1 MQIYNNLGEDTNQ
14 FVARTIATN
23 KEGMHLL
30 ITKSKLVSHEGTWEI
45 NYNISNDNNDYIGH
59 IILKHSNDDN
69 EKEAEIEYYSNPDF
83 KNKGNITVAL
93 RETLKDIFNSL
104 PNLDNVYLNIAPSN
118 ITSQKVAINCG
129 FKKKSDSK
137 RYYEISKENVIAQT
151 VTNDK
156 KSSLSIIGTNSN
168 INNNNLNK
176 DRVTK
181 NNITLKDLLNSN
193 NESLLV
199 VLLNTIADKKLLQ
212 EWLDND
218 PRVKY
223 LIYKIDINK
232 LLQYNLLIP
241 NNILNDENFSHYLT
255 KSIINKTE
263 SLIDIRSYLYKFQ
276 NINSEFYEK
285 LVVEYKKYIK
295 AILNSYDNKTQIFN
309 LYFDNNSI
317 DKYLLTKQL
326 QEKLKNSDEGQKIKV
341 LKEETSL
348 KLSEIVVDSIF
359 EDNIYNVKLNLNEII
374 RYTNDINVNLILS
387 EHLNFY
393 KMILNIDSLSNEE
406 KINLYNNFKDKNV
419 SSMLYDDL
427 KTLKEYSYT
436 SIKNSLTSFNSNSEL
451 KNMDL
456 SKKYGVNI
464 YNLDG
469 EPFYMLVKSMN
480 PISNNDSNNYINLE
494 ENNSKI
500 DRGCYSL
507 IGSDNIDVINRK
519 FVYGFNN
526 FNTQNIISVFETDCF
541 SQESDEPI
549 LNQNYGTT
557 AVNRLMTPSQIVN
570 GLDSNRQTRYSEIQ
584 ILGKL
589 KPDFIVVFDS
599 INEMALLES
608 KNLNIP
614 IVIINTLAYS
624 NDKKRSKPFDD
635 DNLQYIDFSGERETA
650 LRGKRC

>member
-14 FVARTIATN
+14 FVARTIETN

-45 NYNISNDNNDYIGH
+45 NYNISNDNNDYIGQ

-118 ITSQKVAINCG
+118 IASQKVAINCG
-129 FKKKSDSK
+129 FKKKTDSK

-156 KSSLSIIGTNSN
+156 KPSLSIIGTNSN
-168 INNNNLNK
+168 INDNNLNK

-199 VLLNTIADKKLLQ
+199 VLLYTIADKKLLQ

-241 NNILNDENFSHYLT
+241 NNILNDENFPHYLI
-255 KSIINKTE
+255 KSVINKTE

-276 NINSEFYEK
+276 NTNPEFYEK

-295 AILNSYDNKTQIFN
+295 DILNSYDNNTQIFN
-309 LYFDNNSI
+309 LYFDNSSFDN
-317 DKYLLTKQL
+317 YLLTKQL
-326 QEKLKNSDEGQKIKV
+326 QEKFKNADEVGKIKV

-436 SIKNSLTSFNSNSEL
+436 SIKNSLTSFNSNSKL

-456 SKKYGVNI
+456 SKKYGVTI
-464 YNLDG
+464 YDLNG

-480 PISNNDSNNYINLE
+480 PISNNDNNNFISLE

-500 DRGCYSL
+500 ERGCYSL
-507 IGSDNIDVINRK
+507 IGSDNIDVFNRK

-570 GLDSNRQTRYSEIQ
+570 GLDSDRQTRYSEIQ

-650 LRGKRC
+650 LRGKR

>member
-1 MQIYNNLGEDTNQ
+1 MPIYNNLENNSNQ
-14 FVARTIATN
+14 FVTRTTATN

-30 ITKSKLVSHEGTWEI
+30 ITKSNLVSHDGTWEI
-45 NYNISNDNNDYIGH
+45 NYNISNDNNEYLGH
-59 IILKHSNDDN
+59 IILKHSIDDA
-69 EKEAEIEYYSNPDF
+69 EKEAEIEYYSNSEF
-83 KNKGNITVAL
+83 KNKGNITIAL

-104 PNLDNVYLNIAPSN
+104 PNLENVYLNIAPSN
-118 ITSQKVAINCG
+118 IASQKVAINCG
-129 FKKKSDSK
+129 FKKKTDSK

-151 VTNDK
+151 VTNNK
-156 KSSLSIIGTNSN
+156 KPSFNVIGTNSN
-168 INNNNLNK
+168 INDNKLNK
-176 DRVTK
+176 DRDTK

-199 VLLNTIADKKLLQ
+199 VLLNTITDKRLLQ

-218 PRVKY
+218 PRVEY

-241 NNILNDENFSHYLT
+241 NSILSDKKFPNYLI
-255 KSIINKTE
+255 KSVINKTE

-276 NINSEFYEK
+276 NTNPEFYEK
-285 LVVEYKKYIK
+285 LVIEYKKYINVL
-295 AILNSYDNKTQIFN
+295 LNSYDNNTQIFN

-326 QEKLKNSDEGQKIKV
+326 QEKLKISDEEQKIKA
-341 LKEETSL
+341 LKEETSI

-374 RYTNDINVNLILS
+374 RYTNDININLISS
-387 EHLNFY
+387 EHLDFY
-393 KMILNIDSLSNEE
+393 KMILNIDSLSNEN

-427 KTLKEYSYT
+427 KTLKEYSYI
-436 SIKNSLTSFNSNSEL
+436 SIKNSLTSFDSNSKL
-451 KNMDL
+451 KNIDL

-469 EPFYMLVKSMN
+469 EPFYMLVKSMS

-494 ENNSKI
+494 ENESKI

-507 IGSDNIDVINRK
+507 IGSDNIDVFNRK

-570 GLDSNRQTRYSEIQ
+570 GLDSDKQTRYSEIQ

-599 INEMALLES
+599 INELALLES
-608 KNLNIP
+608 RNLNIP

-650 LRGKRC
+650 LRGKR